1 MADFEIREIEGMRQ
15 ICVGIRDEVARA
27 RRGALSAML
36 GEIELTPR
44 LPGAG
49 DLLRAAFID
58 EARIGPFYRGSGA
71 IYL

>member
-44 LPGAG
+44 LPG
-49 DLLRAAFID
+49 RAICCV
-58 EARIGPFYRGSGA
+58 RRLPTRRGSVRPIGA
-71 IYL
+71 VA